1 MKFVFVA
8 TKRNVMK
15 DGELEFIKNNCLI
28 FGETWL
34 GTSPPPWSLSIFG
47 LKGAVCVDFDDIGLN

>member
-15 DGELEFIKNNCLI
+15 DGELEFKNNCLI
-28 FGETWL
+28 FGET
-34 GTSPPPWSLSIFG
+34 
-47 LKGAVCVDFDDIGLN
+47 